1 MSKGAIWSKWDL
13 HIHSPATIFN
23 NNFEGHNIQEKWNR
37 YINEIEKLEDV
48 KVLGITD
55 YYSIDGYLYMIEK
68 KKEGKMKNIDLIL
81 PNIELRLN
89 VSTKKGRPINYHL
102 IINPDIIDK
111 IDSMILSNLKFN
123 YQGNDYNCTRQG
135 LISLGREF
143 KNDYELEEK
152 KAYKE
157 GASQFKVSLD
167 NLITVLKSEKLKD
180 NVITAVANSNQ
191 DGNSGLQHDDSLRG
205 IRENIYYS
213 SNMIFSSTP
222 TDRDFFLGKV
232 MGIQKYTNSYGSI
245 KPCVHGSDAHEIGK
259 ICKPDKDRYTWIKA
273 ETTFSGLKQILN
285 EPEGR
290 VFIGNEPEILA
301 KVKEKPSQYI
311 ERLTINSI
319 DTYNKE
325 NGIWFDNIDI
335 PLSYE
340 LTAIIGNK
348 GKGKSALADIIGLLG
363 NSKNQEF
370 FSFLSEKKFKKDKG
384 KLSKNFEANL
394 YRTKGEIIQ
403 KNLNE
408 EIDKNSIEIVKYIPQ
423 SFFEKV
429 TNNLDES
436 FEKEIKDVIFSHI
449 KEKEKIF
456 SSFDDLVDKKTKPI
470 RKSIDKKIS
479 ELREINRSIIKLEEK
494 RSVSYTENIKNKI
507 KEKEEKIDSIE
518 KPKEITKP
526 EESNVDKSKME
537 LLELKGKEVNQI
549 KSSLDETQKV
559 LKKMNED
566 LLDLEEINS
575 NTEELKEY
583 LQSYIRD
590 NNHYLEKFE
599 INIEDLLKIEI
610 NTNIIS
616 NKIKFI
622 KDIIADNEKKL
633 DYSDETSLVK
643 IKDNLENEMA
653 KIRYELDGPNRE
665 YQKYLE
671 EVKIWEE
678 SVKNQIGD
686 KEKPDTLEFYKS
698 ELEYISTKLKED
710 LDENRNKR
718 KDKCREIFLEK
729 EKEVSIYRNI
739 KNTMDEFISSNEEYL
754 DEFKIS
760 LNAGL
765 NINHNFYKEFFNYI
779 DGSKKGS
786 FRGKNEKVLIDI
798 FSNEI
803 NTFEDIDNRLALI
816 IKYLE
821 NDMRDE
827 DNIKEIEIKSQ
838 LKKDKY
844 IDFYNYIFSLEYVE
858 PHYELRLDDK
868 KLDELSPGE
877 KGALLLVFYLLLDT
891 DDIPLVIDQPEDNLD
906 NQSIFDILVPF
917 IKKAKKRRQI
927 IMVTHNPNLA
937 VVADAEQIICVDLDK
952 KNDNKIDVITGA
964 IENNMINK
972 KVVEILEGTM
982 PAFIT
987 RNNKYFRKILIE
999 L

>member
-13 HIHSPATIFN
+13 HIHTPSTILN
-23 NNFEGHNIQEKWNR
+23 NNFKGHSIEDKWNH

-55 YYSIDGYLYMIEK
+55 YYSIDGYLYMVEK
-68 KKEGKMKNIDLIL
+68 KKEGRMKNIELIL

-102 IINPDIIDK
+102 IINPDIVDK

-123 YQGNDYNCTRQG
+123 YQGNDYSCNRNG
-135 LISLGREF
+135 LIDLGRAF
-143 KNDYELEEK
+143 KNNDELEEI

-157 GASQFKVSLD
+157 GVNQFKVSLD
-167 NLITVLKSEKLKD
+167 NIINILKNEKLKD

-213 SNMIFSSTP
+213 SDMIFSSTP
-222 TDRDFFLGKV
+222 NDREFFLGKKNKEEYV
-232 MGIQKYTNSYGSI
+232 NSCGSI
-245 KPCVHGSDAHEIGK
+245 KPCIHGSDAHEIEK
-259 ICKPDKDRYTWIKA
+259 ICRPDKDRYTWIKA
-273 ETTFSGLKQILN
+273 DTTFNGLKQILN
-285 EPEGR
+285 EPEER
-290 VFIGNEPEILA
+290 VFIGYEPDILA
-301 KVKEKPSQYI
+301 KVKEKPSHYI
-311 ERLTINSI
+311 ERLAINNI

-325 NGIWFDNIDI
+325 YGIWFDNIDI
-335 PLSYE
+335 PFSYE

-348 GKGKSALADIIGLLG
+348 GNGKSALADVVGLLG

-370 FSFLSEKKFKKDKG
+370 FSFLNEKKFKKDKG
-384 KLSKNFEANL
+384 KLSKKFEATL
-394 YRTKGEIIQ
+394 YRTKGEDIH
-403 KNLNE
+403 KNLND
-408 EIDKNSIEIVKYIPQ
+408 EIDENSIEIVKYIPQ

-456 SSFDDLVDKKTKPI
+456 SSFDDLIDKKTKPI

-479 ELREINRSIIKLEEK
+479 ELKEINRSIIKLEEK
-494 RSVSYTENIKNKI
+494 RSLSYVENIKSKI
-507 KEKEEKIDSIE
+507 KEKKEKIASID
-518 KPKEITKP
+518 KPKEIKKP
-526 EESNVDKSKME
+526 EDSSVDKLKMDSLELKSKEVTDIESNISNIEKLLKDLNEK
-537 LLELKGKEVNQI
+537 LLEL
-549 KSSLDETQKV
+549 
-559 LKKMNED
+559 
-566 LLDLEEINS
+566 EEFNS

-583 LQSYIRD
+583 LESYIRE
-590 NNHYLEKFE
+590 NNTHINKFN
-599 INIEDLLKIEI
+599 INIKDLLKIEI
-610 NTNIIS
+610 NTDIIS
-616 NKIKFI
+616 NKIKYI
-622 KDIIADNEKKL
+622 KDKIKNNEKEL
-633 DYSDETSLVK
+633 DCSNENSLIKRKDK
-643 IKDNLENEMA
+643 IEQEMA

-671 EVKIWEE
+671 ELKIWEE
-678 SVKNQIGD
+678 LVNKQIGD

-698 ELEYISTKLKED
+698 ELEYISTKLSID
-710 LDENRNKR
+710 LQENRNKR
-718 KDKCREIFLEK
+718 MDKCKEIFLEK
-729 EKEVSIYRNI
+729 EKEVSIYRDI
-739 KNTMDEFISSNEEYL
+739 KNTIDKFISDNEEHL
-754 DEFKIS
+754 NEFKIS

-765 NINHNFYKEFFNYI
+765 NVNQNFYKEFFNYI
-779 DGSKKGS
+779 DGNKKGS
-786 FRGKNEKVLIDI
+786 FKSKNEKVLLDI

-803 NTFEDIDNRLALI
+803 NIFEDVDSRLSLI

-821 NDMRDE
+821 NDMRDD
-827 DNIKEIEIKSQ
+827 DNIKEVEIKSQ

-844 IDFYNYIFSLEYVE
+844 IDFYNYIFSLEYLE

-868 KLDELSPGE
+868 NIEELSPGE

-906 NQSIFDILVPF
+906 NQSIFKILVPF

-952 KNDNKIDVITGA
+952 KNNNKIDIITGA

-972 KVVEILEGTM
+972 KIVEILEGTM

-987 RNNKYFRKILIE
+987 RNNKYLEK
-999 L
+999 

>member
-1 MSKGAIWSKWDL
+1 MNKGAIWSKWDL

-23 NNFEGHNIQEKWNR
+23 NNFEGHSMEDKWDR

-102 IINPDIIDK
+102 IVNPDIVDK
-111 IDSMILSNLKFN
+111 IESMILSNLKFN

-135 LISLGREF
+135 LINLGRAF
-143 KNDYELEEK
+143 KNDDQLEEK
-152 KAYKE
+152 KAYIE
-157 GASQFKVSLD
+157 GAGQFKVSLE
-167 NLITVLKSEKLKD
+167 NLIKVLNSEKLKG

-222 TDRDFFLGKV
+222 TDRHFFLGKV
-232 MGIQKYTNSYGSI
+232 INTQTYVNSYGSI
-245 KPCVHGSDAHEIGK
+245 KPCVHGSDAHEIVK

-285 EPEGR
+285 EPEER
-290 VFIGNEPEILA
+290 VFIGNEPEILT

-311 ERLTINSI
+311 ERLTINNV

-325 NGIWFDNIDI
+325 DGIWFDNIDI

-370 FSFLSEKKFKKDKG
+370 FSFLNEKKFRKDRG
-384 KLSKNFEANL
+384 KLSKNFEAKL
-394 YRTKGEIIQ
+394 YRNKGEDIQ
-403 KNLNE
+403 KNLNDD
-408 EIDKNSIEIVKYIPQ
+408 IDENSIEIVKYIPQ

-470 RKSIDKKIS
+470 RKSIDKKIG
-479 ELREINRSIIKLEEK
+479 ELKEINRSVIRLEEK
-494 RSVSYTENIKNKI
+494 RSKTYVEHIKNKI
-507 KEKEEKIDSIE
+507 KEKEEKISSLD
-518 KPKEITKP
+518 KPKEVKEP
-526 EESNVDKSKME
+526 EDSNIDKLQME
-537 LLELKGKEVNQI
+537 ILELKDKEI
-549 KSSLDETQKV
+549 KEIEKNIEDTEKL
-559 LKKMNED
+559 LKKLNKN
-566 LLDLEEINS
+566 LLEIDELNS
-575 NTEELKEY
+575 NTEELNEY
-583 LQSYIRD
+583 LVSYIRD
-590 NNHYLEKFE
+590 NSPYLEKFE
-599 INIEDLLKIEI
+599 INIDDLVKIEI
-610 NTNIIS
+610 NTDIIS
-616 NKIKFI
+616 SKIESI
-622 KDIIADNEKKL
+622 KSIIKENEIKL
-633 DYSDETSLVK
+633 DYSNENSL
-643 IKDNLENEMA
+643 IKKREGLEKDIT
-653 KIRYELDGPNRE
+653 KIRYELDGPSRE
-665 YQKYLE
+665 YQKYLKE
-671 EVKIWEE
+671 LRIWEE
-678 SVKNQIGD
+678 LVKKQTGD
-686 KEKPDTLEFYKS
+686 KDKPDTLEFYKL
-698 ELEYISTKLKED
+698 ELEYISIELSKD
-710 LDENRNKR
+710 LEETRNKR
-718 KDKCREIFLEK
+718 KDKCKEIFLEK
-729 EKEVSIYRNI
+729 EKEVSIYKNI
-739 KNTMDEFISSNEEYL
+739 KNTMDEFISNNEEYL

-760 LNAGL
+760 LNAEL
-765 NINHNFYKEFFNYI
+765 NVKNSFYKEFFNYI
-779 DGSKKGS
+779 DGGKKGS
-786 FRGKNEKVLIDI
+786 FRGNNEKVLSDI

-803 NTFEDIDNRLALI
+803 STFEDVYNRLELI

-821 NDMRDE
+821 NDMRDQ
-827 DNIKEIEIKSQ
+827 DNIKKSEIKNQ
-838 LKKDKY
+838 IKKDKY

-906 NQSIFDILVPF
+906 NQSIFKILVPF
-917 IKKAKKRRQI
+917 IKKAKKRRQM

-937 VVADAEQIICVDLDK
+937 VVADAEQIVCVDLDK
-952 KNDNKIDVITGA
+952 KNDNKIDITTGA

-987 RNNKYFRKILIE
+987 RNNKYLKKYDN
-999 L
+999 

>member
-1 MSKGAIWSKWDL
+1 MSKGAIWNKWDL

-23 NNFEGHNIQEKWNR
+23 NNFEGHSMQDKWDC

-55 YYSIDGYLYMIEK
+55 YYSIDGYLYMIKK
-68 KKEGKMKNIDLIL
+68 KKEGRMKNIDLIL

-102 IINPDIIDK
+102 IINPDIVDK

-123 YQGNDYNCTRQG
+123 YQGNDYNCTKQG
-135 LISLGREF
+135 LINLGRAF
-143 KNDYELEEK
+143 KNEDGLEEK

-157 GASQFKVSLD
+157 GAGQFKVSLD
-167 NLITVLKSEKLKD
+167 NLIKVLNNEKLKG

-213 SNMIFSSTP
+213 SNMIFSSRP
-222 TDRDFFLGKV
+222 GDRDFFLGK
-232 MGIQKYTNSYGSI
+232 INKQEYENSYGSI
-245 KPCVHGSDAHEIGK
+245 KPCIHGSDAHEIGK

-285 EPEGR
+285 EPEER
-290 VFIGNEPEILA
+290 VFIGYEPDILA

-311 ERLTINSI
+311 ERLAINNI

-325 NGIWFDNIDI
+325 YGIWFNNIDI
-335 PLSYE
+335 PFSYE

-348 GKGKSALADIIGLLG
+348 GNGKSALADIVGLLG
-363 NSKNQEF
+363 NSRNQEF
-370 FSFLSEKKFKKDKG
+370 FSFLNEKKFKKDKG
-384 KLSKNFEANL
+384 KLSKKFEATL
-394 YRTKGEIIQ
+394 YRTKGEDIH
-403 KNLNE
+403 KNLDD

-479 ELREINRSIIKLEEK
+479 ELREINRNIIKLEEK
-494 RSVSYTENIKNKI
+494 RGLSYVENIKNKI
-507 KEKEEKIDSIE
+507 KEKEEKINSID
-518 KPKEITKP
+518 KPKEIKKP
-526 EESNVDKSKME
+526 EDSSVDKLKMESLELRSKEVRDIESNICE
-537 LLELKGKEVNQI
+537 IE
-549 KSSLDETQKV
+549 KV
-559 LKKMNED
+559 LKELNEN
-566 LLDLEEINS
+566 LLDLEELNS
-575 NTEELKEY
+575 NTEELKEH
-583 LQSYIRD
+583 LESYIQD
-590 NNHYLEKFE
+590 NSHHIEKFG
-599 INIEDLLKIEI
+599 INIEDLVKIEI
-610 NTNIIS
+610 NTEIIS
-616 NKIKFI
+616 NKIKSI
-622 KDIIADNEKKL
+622 KDRIKDNEKEL
-633 DYSDETSLVK
+633 DHSNENSL
-643 IKDNLENEMA
+643 IKRKENLEQEMI

-671 EVKIWEE
+671 EIKIWEE
-678 SVKNQIGD
+678 LVKKQIGD

-698 ELEYISTKLKED
+698 ELEYISKKLKQD
-710 LDENRNKR
+710 LQENRNKR
-718 KDKCREIFLEK
+718 QDKCKEIFLEK
-729 EKEVSIYRNI
+729 EKEVSIYRDI
-739 KNTMDEFISSNEEYL
+739 KNTMDEFISDNEEYL
-754 DEFKIS
+754 NEFKIS

-765 NINHNFYKEFFNYI
+765 NVNQNFYKEFFNYI

-786 FRGKNEKVLIDI
+786 FKSKNEKVLLDI

-803 NTFEDIDNRLALI
+803 NIFEDIDSRLELI

-827 DNIKEIEIKSQ
+827 DNIKEVEIKSQ

-868 KLDELSPGE
+868 KLEELSPGE

-906 NQSIFDILVPF
+906 NQSIFKILVPF

-952 KNDNKIDVITGA
+952 KNDNKIDIITGA

-982 PAFIT
+982 PAFIK
-987 RNNKYFRKILIE
+987 RNNKYLEK
-999 L
+999 